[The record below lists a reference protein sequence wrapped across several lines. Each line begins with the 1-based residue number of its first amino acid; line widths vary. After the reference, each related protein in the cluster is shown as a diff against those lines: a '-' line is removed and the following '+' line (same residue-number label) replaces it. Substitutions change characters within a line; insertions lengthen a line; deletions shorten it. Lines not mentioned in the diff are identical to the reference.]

1 MVESDSVCNG
11 IDLTENKDGG
21 VIKVIKRE
29 GSKKETPTEGAT
41 VFVHYVGTLEDG
53 TQFDT
58 SRDKKPF
65 DFVLGKGNG
74 YYGIKYSPG

>member
-1 MVESDSVCNG
+1 MVESGNVCDG

-21 VIKVIKRE
+21 VIKVIKRA
-29 GSKKETPTEGAT
+29 GSRNETPTEGAT
-41 VFVHYVGTLEDG
+41 VYVHYVGSLEDG

-65 DFVLGKGNG
+65 DFVLGRGNR
-74 YYGIKYSPG
+74 YCVVKYLP